1 MVRIQE
7 NVPLAS
13 HTTFGIGGPA
23 KYFAEAESAEEIVE
37 CCKWA
42 NPPTGGLPI
51 FVLGG
56 GSNVL
61 ISDKGFN
68 GLVVKVQSS
77 KFKVQSSALEVE
89 AGVPLAKIVSEAVSA
104 GLSGL
109 EWAIGIPGTVGGAVC
124 GNAGAFGKET
134 ADNLESVKALDLED
148 LSVKE
153 FKKSEC
159 GFCYRDSMFKNNRDW
174 IILEAVFKLE
184 KGEPAEI
191 KEVMKDCVKQRE
203 RSFGSGQKCAGSFFK
218 NIEWERSD
226 INKSEFIKK
235 YLEIEQF
242 KDKSKIAAGF
252 LIDFFG
258 FKGKKIG
265 GAMVSNEHANFI
277 VNTGNATAE
286 DVVSLAALI
295 KEKISS
301 RYGFNLE
308 EEVCMVGF

>member
-7 NVPLAS
+7 NVPLAQY
-13 HTTFGIGGPA
+13 TTFGIGGSA
-23 KYFAEAESAEEIVE
+23 EYFAEPKSAEEIIE

-42 NPPTGGLPI
+42 KQKNLPI
-51 FVLGG
+51 LVLGG

-61 ISDKGFN
+61 ISDKGFD
-68 GLVVKVQSS
+68 GLVIKIENC
-77 KFKVQSSALEVE
+77 KFKIENFQIVAE
-89 AGVPLAKIVSEAVSA
+89 AGVSLAKFVAEAVSA

-134 ADNLESVKALDLED
+134 ANNLESVKALNFED

-159 GFCYRDSMFKNNRDW
+159 GFCYRGSIFKRNRDW

-184 KGEPAEI
+184 KGEPAKI
-191 KEVMKDCVKQRE
+191 KEVMKDCVKQRKQ
-203 RSFGSGQKCAGSFFK
+203 SFSSGQKCAGSFFK
-218 NIEWERSD
+218 NIEWGRPDS
-226 INKSEFIKK
+226 NKRELLKK
-235 YLEIEQF
+235 CLELEQF
-242 KDKSKIAAGF
+242 KDRPKIAVGF

-258 FKGKKIG
+258 FKGEKIG
-265 GAMVSNEHANFI
+265 GAMVSNEHANFL
-277 VNTGNATAE
+277 VNTGKATAE
-286 DVVSLAALI
+286 DVISLAALI
-295 KEKISS
+295 KEKIRS

-308 EEVCMVGF
+308 EEVCLVGF